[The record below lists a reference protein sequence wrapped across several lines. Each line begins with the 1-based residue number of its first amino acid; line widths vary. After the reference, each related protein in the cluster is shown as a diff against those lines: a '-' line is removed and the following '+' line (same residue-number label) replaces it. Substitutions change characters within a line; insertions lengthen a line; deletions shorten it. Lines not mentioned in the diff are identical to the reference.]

1 MNYSKVMQCSIL
13 SCGIAVAILAPR
25 ALVAKDG
32 VSGKAKNDDQCAER
46 INANGQL
53 VVEGRKR
60 AKFHVDTIQSA
71 KKNAGRL
78 DFNDKNQG
86 IRIRSRN
93 LMMYEVV
100 DTETRRLTFDLGSTE
115 TNLNTAVVTLR
126 DLGRKGRDDF
136 FEIAAGDYLASGN
149 LRGGQVR
156 LRSKHC
162 DDSAAVVPEVPL
174 E

>member
-1 MNYSKVMQCSIL
+1 MNYSKAMQFSIL
-13 SCGIAVAILAPR
+13 SCCIAAAIIVPR

-32 VSGKAKNDDQCAER
+32 APGETGDQDECAER

-60 AKFHVDTIQSA
+60 AKFHIDTIQSA
-71 KKNAGRL
+71 NKNSGRL

-93 LMMYEVV
+93 LTMYEVV
-100 DTETRRLTFDLGSTE
+100 DTETRRLTFDLGGTE
-115 TNLNTAVVTLR
+115 TNLNTAVVTVR
-126 DLGRKGRDDF
+126 DLGRKGRNDF

-156 LRSKHC
+156 LRSRHC
-162 DDSAAVVPEVPL
+162 DDAPAPVPEPAP
-174 E
+174 